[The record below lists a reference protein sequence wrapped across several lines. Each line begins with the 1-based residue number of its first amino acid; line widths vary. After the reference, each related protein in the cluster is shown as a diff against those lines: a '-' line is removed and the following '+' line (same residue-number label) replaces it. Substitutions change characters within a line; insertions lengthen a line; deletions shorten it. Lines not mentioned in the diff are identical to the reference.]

1 MTAPHPTAIVGPGRE
16 LVAGWATALAEIA
29 SGGARTRLRIAPGM
43 ALVTG
48 RIQRARITVP
58 GLRVADLELAVVD
71 VSARDLSIAL
81 GWPVRLRAQN
91 VEVRVRVEQAALDR
105 WMRAKALP
113 VRLVL
118 RDGEIR
124 ARAGVGGMRLG
135 EVAFALRLEG
145 RQLRLVSRRAS
156 LLGATISTMP
166 PVPLPLP
173 PLPRQASLVAV
184 DPTNRAVGLSLR
196 VTDVDEPVTIRRIR
210 WAIGVL
216 RAAQTSSG
224 GVAGTHHDRSIRTSP
239 SGADR
244 AGGGR

>member
-1 MTAPHPTAIVGPGRE
+1 MSDERLHRWLEAAEQPLAPSPTFAAALRDELRRE
-16 LVAGWATALAEIA
+16 LGHIPSTSAPVVAIDLGGPRRARRDWWRLLLVAAGRSLAPGPPFLAVPAWSLPDLRRSA
-29 SGGARTRLRIAPGM
+29 STRL
-43 ALVTG
+43 
-48 RIQRARITVP
+48 
-58 GLRVADLELAVVD
+58 DAVSHWLDAVD
-71 VSARDLSIAL
+71 R
-81 GWPVRLRAQN
+81 R
-91 VEVRVRVEQAALDR
+91 
-105 WMRAKALP
+105 
-113 VRLVL
+113 
-118 RDGEIR
+118 
-124 ARAGVGGMRLG
+124 
-135 EVAFALRLEG
+135 EG

-210 WAIGVL
+210 WAIGAL
-216 RAAQTSSG
+216 RAAQTSSD

>member
-124 ARAGVGGMRLG
+124 ARAGSCGSCRGAPACSEPPSRPCLPFRCRCPPSLG
-135 EVAFALRLEG
+135 K
-145 RQLRLVSRRAS
+145 RAS
-156 LLGATISTMP
+156 SP
-166 PVPLPLP
+166 
-173 PLPRQASLVAV
+173 S
-184 DPTNRAVGLSLR
+184 
-196 VTDVDEPVTIRRIR
+196 IRR
-210 WAIGVL
+210 
-216 RAAQTSSG
+216 TE
-224 GVAGTHHDRSIRTSP
+224 P
-239 SGADR
+239 SGCR
-244 AGGGR
+244 SG